1 MDKALLEK
9 CWNDAQNSVSPTF
22 VSSNRTFDDW
32 YRDNT
37 IPKDIEDA
45 IKYCSQCDS
54 DMGFMGSPKYYELKE
69 TINNYFEKKKIK

>member
-9 CWNDAQNSVSPTF
+9 CWNDAKESTVS
-22 VSSNRTFDDW
+22 TFDDW
-32 YRDNT
+32 YRENT